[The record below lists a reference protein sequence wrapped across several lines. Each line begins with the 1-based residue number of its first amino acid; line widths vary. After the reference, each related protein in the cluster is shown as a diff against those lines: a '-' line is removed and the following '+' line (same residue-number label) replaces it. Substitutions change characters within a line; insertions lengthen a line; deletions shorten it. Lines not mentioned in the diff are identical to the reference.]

1 MGDIYTTIHPETGEL
16 TKETESVNSW
26 KWSNEKIGTEIGGF
40 DHRSHQQR
48 ALINTYSL
56 PSDTTLHVVEII
68 ATLKE
73 LCEKAD
79 ERTRQHGVMNQEYLD
94 ALEAASY
101 KEKNLQKTQR
111 GIKKKLKHFLKDI
124 EKYLTHDPECVVS
137 RLNMVGRVKIKSRCN
152 CGLSETLK
160 SMK

>member
-16 TKETESVNSW
+16 TKETEFVNSW
-26 KWSNEKIGTEIGGF
+26 KWNNDRSGF
-40 DHRSHQQR
+40 DNDTHQQR
-48 ALINTYSL
+48 ALADKYDL
-56 PSDTTLHVVEII
+56 PSDTTVRVIEIVSYVH
-68 ATLKE
+68 E
-73 LCEKAD
+73 LYEKSD
-79 ERTRQHGVMNQEYLD
+79 QRVRQYNAMNYEHLG
-94 ALEAASY
+94 ALEIASY
-101 KEKNLQKTQR
+101 KEKSLQKTQR
-111 GIKKKLKHFLKDI
+111 ETKRKLKHFLKDI